1 MSGQEPILL
10 SLKQIRA
17 VAAVAGNASLAR
29 AGESLNISQSSL
41 SRIIHDAEGALGHRL
56 FQRGWNGM
64 EPTSAGAIVIQQC
77 LRVAGGMAEAQN
89 SLQAAG
95 YKVRDLAYHLTWS
108 MLEVATAVSA
118 SGHVSQAAGVL
129 GMPQPNVSRVL
140 AQLAAMLGEHPFTRH
155 AKGMAAT
162 PAIPILC
169 DLREKLRSEAL
180 QIPSALAALTGMLVG
195 RIAVGILP
203 FSEQDVVVEAFAI
216 LLRDH
221 PHVRLQAVTGSY
233 GALSEALRRGEI
245 DVIIGPLRGG
255 ALSAQL
261 EESVLLEEVLTFI
274 ARPGHAL
281 SGRRVT
287 LADLAKEG
295 FVVGPY
301 GTPTRQFFESLL
313 LEHKLPPPARICEM
327 VTFPLAE
334 RMVMASESIGLLTYS
349 LRKRAMAAQHVAII
363 ETDIPESR
371 RAIGLTSL
379 KDKPSNAAQEVFV
392 KAITAI
398 LPAMTAERL

>member
-1 MSGQEPILL
+1 MSGADPIPL

-17 VAAVAGNASLAR
+17 VVAVAENASLAR

-64 EPTSAGAIVIQQC
+64 EPTSAGAIVIQHC
-77 LRVAGGMAEAQN
+77 LRMAGAVTEAQDR
-89 SLQAAG
+89 LQAAG
-95 YKVRDLAYHLTWS
+95 WRLRDLAYHLTWP
-108 MLEVATAVSA
+108 MLEVVEAVRA
-118 SGHVSQAAGVL
+118 AGHVSQTAAAL

-140 AQLAAMLGEHPFTRH
+140 AQLAATLGGHPFTRH

-162 PAIPILC
+162 PAVPILC
-169 DLREKLRSEAL
+169 DLRERLRLEAL
-180 QIPSALAALTGMLVG
+180 QLPPALAALSGMLVG
-195 RIAVGILP
+195 RVAVGVLP
-203 FSEQDVVVEAFAI
+203 FSEQDIVVETFAT

-245 DVIIGPLRGG
+245 DVIIGPLRG
-255 ALSAQL
+255 ASLSAHL
-261 EESVLLEEVLTFI
+261 EERVLLEEGLTFI
-274 ARPGHAL
+274 ARRGHRLA
-281 SGRRVT
+281 RRPVSLEELVT
-287 LADLAKEG
+287 EG

-313 LEHKLPPPARICEM
+313 LERNLPPPARICEM

-334 RMVMASESIGLLTYS
+334 RMVMASDSIGLLTYS
-349 LRKRAMAAQHVAII
+349 PRKRALAAQQMAII
-363 ETDIPESR
+363 TADVPESR
-371 RAIGLTSL
+371 RAIGLTTL
-379 KDKPSNAAQEVFV
+379 KDKPFTAAQDVFFA
-392 KAITAI
+392 AIGSI
-398 LPAMTAERL
+398 LPAAL

>member
-1 MSGQEPILL
+1 MAGQDPILL

-17 VAAVAGNASLAR
+17 VVAVAGNASLAR

-56 FQRGWNGM
+56 FQRGWSGM
-64 EPTSAGAIVIQQC
+64 EPTSAGAIVIRHC
-77 LRVAGGMAEAQN
+77 LHMAGAVAEAQD

-95 YKVRDLAYHLTWS
+95 YRLRDLAYHLTWP

-140 AQLAAMLGEHPFTRH
+140 AQLAAMLGEHPFLRH

-162 PAIPILC
+162 LAVPILC

-203 FSEQDVVVEAFAI
+203 FSEQDIVVETFAI

-255 ALSAQL
+255 ALSAHL
-261 EESVLLEEVLTFI
+261 EERVLLEEVLTFI
-274 ARPGHAL
+274 ARPGHPLA
-281 SGRRVT
+281 GRPVS
-287 LADLAKEG
+287 LVDLAKEG

-313 LEHKLPPPARICEM
+313 LEHDVPPPARICEM

-334 RMVMASESIGLLTYS
+334 RMVMESESIGLLTYS
-349 LRKRAMAAQHVAII
+349 PRKRAVVERHVAII
-363 ETDIPESR
+363 ETDMPESR
-371 RAIGLTSL
+371 RAIGLTTL
-379 KDKPSNAAQEVFV
+379 KGKPSSAAQEVFLA
-392 KAITAI
+392 AITGI
-398 LPAMTAERL
+398 LPAGG